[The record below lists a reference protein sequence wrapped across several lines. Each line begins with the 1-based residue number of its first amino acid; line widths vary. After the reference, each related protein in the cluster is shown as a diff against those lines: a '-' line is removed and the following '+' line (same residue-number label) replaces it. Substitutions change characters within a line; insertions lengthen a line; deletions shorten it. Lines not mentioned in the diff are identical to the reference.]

1 MGRQTSRNT
10 QAGFSLV
17 ELVIAMTV
25 TLIIS
30 GAVFQLVNAGS
41 SAFRREPEL
50 ADRQQNIRMGMDII
64 AQDLYRAGYGF
75 PQFAQI
81 FTDNLDGVG
90 PLGPGGA
97 NTDEIEILR
106 ASECPPKRVCSSP
119 GTTITTFEEFSA
131 CENFPAL
138 VILGTD
144 TQFGIFWAD
153 APGKGTSASCTKGG
167 GKTRNG
173 HAVLPHGKSK
183 FHNPPGGIPWDPEW
197 LLVGEVIRYRINMD
211 AEGTPNLER
220 SAFGGED
227 VDGASSWQ
235 VIARGVE
242 DLQVEYLN
250 AVGWQD
256 LPGTITCAGACDPP
270 NQAALD
276 SLIRRVRVQL
286 SARALAA
293 NLAGQSTSAVGDALR
308 GQLSTEIAPRAVVA
322 ALGQAN
328 GTS

>member
-1 MGRQTSRNT
+1 MRRRTSQNA

-17 ELVIAMTV
+17 ELVVAMAV
-25 TLIIS
+25 TLIIA
-30 GAVFQLVNAGS
+30 GAVLQLVTAGQ

-64 AQDLYRAGYGF
+64 SKDLYGAGYGF
-75 PQFAQI
+75 PRFAQV
-81 FTDNLDGVG
+81 FSDNLDGVG
-90 PLGPGGA
+90 PTGPGG
-97 NTDEIEILR
+97 NDTDEIEILM

-119 GTTITTFEEFSA
+119 GTTITTFDPFGA
-131 CENFPAL
+131 CERFPSL
-138 VILGTD
+138 VILGTEN
-144 TQFGIFWAD
+144 QWGIFWAD
-153 APGKGTSASCTKGG
+153 APGKGTSASCTTG
-167 GKTRNG
+167 GKARNG

-197 LLVGEVIRYRINMD
+197 LLIGQVIRYRINLD

-227 VDGASSWQ
+227 LDGQSSWQ

-250 AVGWQD
+250 GTGWQD
-256 LPGTITCAGACDPP
+256 LPGTISCAGACDPP
-270 NQAALD
+270 DQAALD
-276 SLIRRVRVQL
+276 SLVQRVRIQL

-293 NLAGQSTSAVGDALR
+293 NLTGESTSAVGNALR
-308 GQLSTEIAPRAVVA
+308 GQLITEIAPRMAVA
-322 ALGQAN
+322 TLGQAR
-328 GTS
+328 GDT